1 MTKLYMPRS
10 ISIAC
15 WWRVSLFRR
24 SSYFSEPSTSVADH
38 SSTLWR
44 SRCCSTSS
52 SHIRPRLS
60 RGTPGRMPNINLL
73 THLYSASNSQ
83 IWPRLSRGT
92 PGCMS
97 NINLLTHLYSA
108 SNRQIW
114 PRLSRGTPGCMSNI
128 NLLTHLY
135 NEHVQQTIPG
145 FTHLQVNEHSAL
157 PAPTTCQLSTI
168 GSRAFPVAASQ
179 IWNSAAFPSST

>member
-52 SHIRPRLS
+52 SHIWPRLS
-60 RGTPGRMPNINLL
+60 RGTPGRMP
-73 THLYSASNSQ
+73 
-83 IWPRLSRGT
+83 
-92 PGCMS
+92 